1 MEYKTTYRNNGAIGA
16 LLDEYERAL
25 VDLKRVLNTVTTDE
39 LVTIVDTETKDDD
52 CRSIQTILAHV
63 VRSGYG
69 YAIEVRNKQG
79 EKLRRPNYARLET
92 AEAFINALDKMF
104 AFNVLLFDD
113 YPNLKME
120 ELNNDKK
127 ILTPWGQT
135 FDIDQLFEHAIVH
148 ILRHRRQIERFL
160 LKLRKGNDE

>member
-1 MEYKTTYRNNGAIGA
+1 MNNNNITYRNNGAVGA

-25 VDLKRVLNTVTTDE
+25 TDLKRVLSTITGHE
-39 LVTIVDTETKDDD
+39 LVTIVDAETKDED

-63 VRSGYG
+63 VRAGYG

-79 EKLRRPNYARLET
+79 ETLERPDRAYLKS
-92 AEAFINALDKMF
+92 AEAFADALDKMF

-113 YPNLKME
+113 YPNLTIE
-120 ELNNDKK
+120 ELDNDKK
-127 ILTPWGQT
+127 ILVAWGQT

-160 LKLRKGNDE
+160 LKLRA